1 MPSPPPSP
9 PSSVFA
15 DLFIFRHIP
24 DLKKAQVDAWA
35 QELTN
40 NLAHI
45 VGSSDKKVDYPM
57 LVRDMAL
64 VEDMTKTIEAHLSFV
79 LNMKQRAALTLPLMK
94 FWEIYKVLLSTSPS
108 FLTEPSS
115 CLRLA
120 GPGKI
125 NYEMTY
131 ADYGTCWVERQLL
144 RVWQPCITPKHL
156 VCNSKLKCKAALI
169 TSIPRFFD
177 ESHIYYGGGPS
188 STSAAFFDTTAN
200 PKPPC
205 KKTAEQVQEF
215 FLVQVPEAIRPLMR
229 QGDIA
234 LVFDTAAAVL
244 MSKN

>member
-1 MPSPPPSP
+1 MLT
-9 PSSVFA
+9 FC
-15 DLFIFRHIP
+15 FQHIP

-45 VGSSDKKVDYPM
+45 VGSGGDKKVDYQM

-64 VEDMTKTIEAHLSFV
+64 VEDMTKTTEEHLSFV

-131 ADYGTCWVERQLL
+131 ADYAACWIERQLL

-156 VCNSKLKCKAALI
+156 VCNSTLKCKAALV

-177 ESHIYYGGGPS
+177 ESRVYYGGGGPS
-188 STSAAFFDTTAN
+188 STSAAFFASTAN
-200 PKPPC
+200 HKPPC
-205 KKTAEQVQEF
+205 KRTAEQVQEF

-234 LVFDTAAAVL
+234 LVFDMAADL
-244 MSKN
+244 MSRN